1 MLQKIVPFLWF
12 DTQAEEAA
20 NLYTSVFANSRI
32 LEVSRYAE
40 GSPGPA
46 GQVMTVSFEL
56 EGQRF
61 TALNGGPQ
69 FPFTE
74 AISFF
79 VNCENQEEVD
89 RLWDALTASGGEES
103 MCGWLKDRFGV
114 SWQIIPSAL
123 MRLMGD
129 PDGERA
135 GAVMQAMLKMHK
147 IEVPVLQAAYDQAKD
162 PA

>member
-1 MLQKIVPFLWF
+1 
-12 DTQAEEAA
+12 
-20 NLYTSVFANSRI
+20 
-32 LEVSRYAE
+32 
-40 GSPGPA
+40 
-46 GQVMTVSFEL
+46 MTVSFEL